1 MENNKEKL
9 KKEDLN
15 LVEENSIEL
24 NSVEESKK
32 TILVVDDE
40 KPIVDILTY
49 NLQKEGYA
57 TLEANDGEE
66 AIRIATEQKPDLI
79 LLDIMLPKIDGL
91 TVCKKL
97 RHTLNVPILILS
109 AKDEEIDKILGLELG
124 ADDYITKPFSVREL
138 MARVKANLRKA
149 EVQVQNSANA
159 EKPKKENIV
168 IELGDLIL
176 DTERFEVKVRGK
188 VIDLTLREFEVLKYL
203 ANQPGQVV
211 TRETL
216 LEKVWGY
223 EYYGDIRTVDV
234 TVRRIREKI
243 EKDTS
248 APKILITKRGVGYY
262 LATN

>member
-1 MENNKEKL
+1 MEEKYESNYD
-9 KKEDLN
+9 KK
-15 LVEENSIEL
+15 
-24 NSVEESKK
+24 K
-32 TILVVDDE
+32 ILIVDDE
-40 KPIVDILTY
+40 KPIVEILTY
-49 NLQKEGYA
+49 NLQKEGYE
-57 TLEANDGEE
+57 TIEAYDGEQ
-66 AIRIATEQKPDLI
+66 AISLALMQKPDLI
-79 LLDIMLPKIDGL
+79 LLDIMLPKVDGL
-91 TVCKKL
+91 TVCKRI
-97 RHTLNVPILILS
+97 RHTLSNVPILILS

-138 MARVKANLRKA
+138 MARVKANLRKS
-149 EVQVQNSANA
+149 EVIQETEQVEEELD
-159 EKPKKENIV
+159 EKGNR
-168 IELGDLIL
+168 IEVGDLKL
-176 DTERFEVKVRGK
+176 DLDKFEVKVRGE

-248 APKILITKRGVGYY
+248 NPKILITKRGVGYY
-262 LATN
+262 IAAK

>member
-1 MENNKEKL
+1 MENKRENLNEEVSL
-9 KKEDLN
+9 ED
-15 LVEENSIEL
+15 NSAKVDSTEIIR
-24 NSVEESKK
+24 K

-66 AIRIATEQKPDLI
+66 AIKIATEQKPDLI

-149 EVQVQNSANA
+149 EAKTQSTEESQDN
-159 EKPKKENIV
+159 KKENV
-168 IELGDLIL
+168 IIEVGDLNIN
-176 DTERFEVKVRGK
+176 TEKFEVKVRGR

-248 APKILITKRGVGYY
+248 TPKILITKRGVGYY